1 VNGRQATDRGTILKT
16 PNAQLADWLGRTGW
30 SLGELARRVRAKA
43 IEGRHPHI
51 SSDPS
56 SVIGDAAESE
66 RYARLSIDHARAQK
80 RARRGAMSQAALAV
94 SHLQR
99 RDLEAAHAAGL
110 RTLTL
115 TGQVKSS
122 RAVEAVQNLQRQM
135 VPFGR
140 HALVADFNDRA
151 HELLAA

>member
-1 VNGRQATDRGTILKT
+1 MNASPFNFIDPAYLNGEH
-16 PNAQLADWLGRTGW
+16 AQTFQD
-30 SLGELARRVRAKA
+30 
-43 IEGRHPHI
+43 
-51 SSDPS
+51 
-56 SVIGDAAESE
+56 IGDADESE

-80 RARRGAMSQAALAV
+80 RARRGTMSQAALAV

-99 RDLEAAHAAGL
+99 RNLEAAHAAGL
-110 RTLTL
+110 RTLVL

-122 RAVEAVQNLQRQM
+122 RAVEAVQNLKQQM

-151 HELLAA
+151 RELLAA

>member
-1 VNGRQATDRGTILKT
+1 MTEWQYGRSSRTLCGRLSDRSRLV
-16 PNAQLADWLGRTGW
+16 W
-30 SLGELARRVRAKA
+30 STSR
-43 IEGRHPHI
+43 
-51 SSDPS
+51 
-56 SVIGDAAESE
+56 VIGRPCRSGPVPQPSYAQTFQDIDAAESE
-66 RYARLSIDHARAQK
+66 RYARLSIEHARVQM

-115 TGQVKSS
+115 TSQVKSS
-122 RAVEAVQNLQRQM
+122 RAVEAVQNLKQQM

-140 HALVADFNDRA
+140 HALGADFDDRA
-151 HELLAA
+151 RELLAA

>member
-1 VNGRQATDRGTILKT
+1 MAVPHRPRERNCVRHSTFGRQDQTHTFQGL
-16 PNAQLADWLGRTGW
+16 
-30 SLGELARRVRAKA
+30 
-43 IEGRHPHI
+43 
-51 SSDPS
+51 
-56 SVIGDAAESE
+56 GDATESE
-66 RYARLSIDHARAQK
+66 RHARLSIDHARAQK
-80 RARRGAMSQAALAV
+80 RARRGAMSHAALAV

-115 TGQVKSS
+115 TSQVKSS
-122 RAVEAVQNLQRQM
+122 CAIEAVQNLKQQM

-151 HELLAA
+151 RELLSA